1 MSGFSVSDSSNS
13 FSILLTTGDID
24 VAGNLSI
31 SGGFNN
37 RLVEKT
43 TTLLSPVTF
52 NDALVD
58 SYYTLNTMVNDE
70 EGGINTF
77 GLPLKSFIT
86 ESSVIL
92 TDVVWTPDFE
102 DGLYLKDPAKPVTF
116 TMGYQIHPKPSK
128 DFNGNLTYD
137 STGFNFTNLNAPGVI
152 FNNAI
157 IRSAEPKNGGGLIVS
172 AGINGNRNA
181 NIGTAGTAGNLSI
194 TPIWIRMTVPGV
206 PNIGGKKITHSAKI
220 TVTLTTKL
228 IQS

>member
-1 MSGFSVSDSSNS
+1 MAGFNVSDSTNNFTALSS
-13 FSILLTTGDID
+13 GDIN
-24 VAGNLSI
+24 VAGNMTV
-31 SGGFNN
+31 SGDFNN
-37 RLVEKT
+37 RLTEKT
-43 TTLLSPVTF
+43 ITLSSPVTF

-58 SYYTLNTMVNDE
+58 SYYTLNTTVNDN
-70 EGGINTF
+70 EGGLSGF

-102 DGLYLKDPAKPVTF
+102 DGLYLKDPTKPVTF

-137 STGFNFTNLNAPGVI
+137 SSGFTFTGLNAPGVI

-172 AGINGNRNA
+172 AGNNGNRNA
-181 NIGTAGTAGNLSI
+181 NIGTAGTTGNLCI

-206 PNIGGKKITHSAKI
+206 PNICGKKITHSAKI
-220 TVTLTTKL
+220 RVTLTTKL

>member
-1 MSGFSVSDSSNS
+1 MSGFAVSDSANS
-13 FSILLTTGDID
+13 FSILNTGDLD
-24 VAGNLSI
+24 VAGDVSI
-31 SGGFNN
+31 SGNFNN
-37 RLVEKT
+37 RLAEKT
-43 TTLLSPVTF
+43 ITLFSPITF

-58 SYYTLNTMVNDE
+58 SYYALNTAVNDE
-70 EGGINTF
+70 EGGISGF
-77 GLPLKSFIT
+77 GLPPKSFIT

-102 DGLYLKDPAKPVTF
+102 DGLYLKDPTKPVTF
-116 TMGYQIHPKPSK
+116 TMGYQIHPEPSK

-137 STGFNFTNLNAPGVI
+137 SMGFTFTRLNAPGVI

-172 AGINGNRNA
+172 AGNNGNRNA
-181 NIGTAGTAGNLSI
+181 NIGTAGTPGNLSI

-206 PNIGGKKITHSAKI
+206 PNICGKKITHSAKI